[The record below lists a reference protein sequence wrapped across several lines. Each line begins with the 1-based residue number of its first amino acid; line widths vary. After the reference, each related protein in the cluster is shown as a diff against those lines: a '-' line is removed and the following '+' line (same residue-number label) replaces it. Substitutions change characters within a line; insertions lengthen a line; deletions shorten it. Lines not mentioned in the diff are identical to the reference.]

1 MHYDGTVYSEYFIWP
16 EIHLTSQGD
25 VLQSAQ
31 SRQVVLWA
39 VDLQIICLLDR
50 YPSNYLVEGDHIIFG
65 SFSKVPLAQDTAG
78 NDQCLVPKHQKEYW
92 TCWDNVLPN
101 VLAQKI

>member
-1 MHYDGTVYSEYFIWP
+1 VWAAGL
-16 EIHLTSQGD
+16 EIT
-25 VLQSAQ
+25 
-31 SRQVVLWA
+31 
-39 VDLQIICLLDR
+39 CLLDR